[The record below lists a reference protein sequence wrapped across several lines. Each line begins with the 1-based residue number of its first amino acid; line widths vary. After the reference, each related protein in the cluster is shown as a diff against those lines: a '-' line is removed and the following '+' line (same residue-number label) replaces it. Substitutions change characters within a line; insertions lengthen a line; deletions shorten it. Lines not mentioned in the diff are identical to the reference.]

1 MALNLNLTLLL
12 VLLLAACTKTQEEP
26 PPPPPQPKPIPGKP
40 APVPVDDCGIEE
52 KTGKGLPKSTLENTL
67 SQAISDGEL
76 ATLNELCGDTWCEGS
91 FEYYFHGLRCDAK
104 QNLCHLDVRMYD
116 RQRTKKKVQGL
127 KMTGKGFTA
136 RVLAQTPRDCCTHPG
151 ISDNIEPCTTYD
163 ARCEIKTK
171 VVKGEEE
178 LPWAFADSLSKC
190 LNALEDGIRKIVPEF
205 SEEPE

>member
-1 MALNLNLTLLL
+1 MHRYLVILLF
-12 VLLLAACTKTQEEP
+12 LAACTKTPEEPAPAP
-26 PPPPPQPKPIPGKP
+26 PPPPPPKP
-40 APVPVDDCGIEE
+40 APADNCGLEE
-52 KTGKGLPKSTLENTL
+52 KTGKGLQKSTLENTL
-67 SQAISDGEL
+67 SQAIADGEL
-76 ATLNELCGDTWCEGS
+76 ETLNELCGDVWCEGS
-91 FEYYFHGLRCDAK
+91 FEYFFHGLRCDAK

-127 KMTGKGFTA
+127 KKSGKGFTA

-178 LPWAFADSLSKC
+178 LPRAFADSLAKC
-190 LNALEDGIRKIVPEF
+190 LNTLEDEIRKIVPEF